1 MAESDEL
8 NPGKPYVPRSA
19 IYRIALLQFV
29 TFAGRGI
36 VYPFISLYLISIG
49 FSGTQIGLLTSV
61 SALAQLSAAPLLH
74 ALADRYGR
82 QRRLYYGL
90 VIGNIAACLG
100 AVLIPGSQ
108 LWLSTMIVLRDAS
121 DMPSVTL
128 LSQLTITWLQ
138 QQRRQIFGQIRAWG
152 SFGWAVTTVLAGRI
166 AAVAGYPP
174 LFVLSALA
182 NLILLPQ
189 LTILPRQTAQPHE
202 RSAALSSRPRGLYI
216 LLASVFLY
224 YVGASAFSAFSSIYF
239 KRTLGA
245 SDELIGLTSSL
256 AALSEIP
263 AMLLIDRVLRR
274 VDIRATLMVGICGLG
289 ALWFGSSQL
298 TGTTLLIPLM
308 LMRGTFFTLQ
318 IISITL
324 LVSRISHASNV
335 ATNQVL
341 TQVTIPGLAILL
353 TGSLN
358 GWLFDHIG
366 ARALFQLA
374 ALLAV
379 LSTGLLI
386 VARKALASRPTE
398 ALSDAA

>member
-128 LSQLTITWLQ
+128 LQ

-324 LVSRISHASNV
+324 LVSRISHASIV